1 MFDKNLSSPFLCVA
15 MDMLCTRW
23 VLSLCWD
30 PCFKKSK
37 KRCALSFWFTGRFEW
52 RAVMMTE
59 LSSTLRSVSAFSQ
72 SANALRA
79 FVSGAFCLPCSLE
92 RDALHRQLRRV
103 TQLTMTQN
111 VKITFFL
118 FIPSAMLSLY
128 YYNIFLSQ
136 RPIYNKSVLPPSS
149 DLSLFRVSCCC
160 RSLSLLPFYRAT
172 RNMRT
177 HRLIFFFGFLRHTSN
192 LCIESCNAGQS
203 TTVGP
208 FSYCTIP
215 NCPAVTFLPPPPP
228 PAVDVN
234 PNRG

>member
-1 MFDKNLSSPFLCVA
+1 
-15 MDMLCTRW
+15 
-23 VLSLCWD
+23 
-30 PCFKKSK
+30 
-37 KRCALSFWFTGRFEW
+37 
-52 RAVMMTE
+52 MTE

-177 HRLIFFFGFLRHTSN
+177 HRLIFFLVFFAT
-192 LCIESCNAGQS
+192 
-203 TTVGP
+203 P
-208 FSYCTIP
+208 
-215 NCPAVTFLPPPPP
+215 VTFASKVATRVKVLRLGRSLIAQYPTVQRSLFSPPTPTCC
-228 PAVDVN
+228 
-234 PNRG
+234 